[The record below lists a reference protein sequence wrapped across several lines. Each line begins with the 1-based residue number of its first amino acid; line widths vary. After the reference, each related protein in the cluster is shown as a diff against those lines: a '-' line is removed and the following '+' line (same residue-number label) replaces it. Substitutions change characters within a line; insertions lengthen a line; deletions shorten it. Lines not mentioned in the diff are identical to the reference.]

1 MKQMHIIS
9 TSFFVF
15 CSLSNPVLAQ
25 QQSEEDELAAAF
37 GDKTIV
43 SIATGGPQPIAK
55 APASAT
61 VITARDIEAMG
72 ATDLREVL
80 ESVPGIHVS
89 TSPIAYNPRFFIRG
103 IASAFTPG
111 VLFLVNGFRINTIF
125 QGNPSLFT
133 SVLPVRNI
141 ARIEAIRGPGSAL
154 YGADAFSGVI
164 NIITKSSADINGTII
179 GARLGSFQ
187 EKAAWF
193 QYGGKLGIFDAAI
206 SLEIGETD
214 GQKRIIERDAATLL
228 DAIFNTRTSNAPGP
242 VSLASQSIDAQ
253 IDLAYENWRF
263 RLSVEDRKTG
273 SGAGLAE
280 ALDPNSE
287 VPEQRI
293 NSNLI
298 YRKNNLIPNT
308 DFDFSLNFSQLVERP
323 ANPSFTLLPPGS
335 LGGAFPDGVIGNP
348 GHSEK
353 ALRFASTGFYTGLK
367 THKIRFGIGRE
378 VSDLYHIEEIKN
390 FAFINGVLTPL
401 GKLVESAGNP
411 DLIFSLPQT
420 RTLSY
425 AFVQDEWN
433 FAKDFNLTAGVRHD
447 RYSDFGTTTNPRFAL
462 VWDAAFNLTI
472 KGLFGKAF
480 RAPSFANQ
488 ANRNNPVTNGNPNI
502 KPERIE
508 TKELIFAYQ
517 PTPTLQTSATFFKY
531 RQSEIILFIPDA
543 TGATAQNAGDQTGR
557 GVELESTWDFS
568 KTLRLSGNYSY
579 QRSIDETTQKNAG
592 LAPQHRL
599 FLRSD
604 WRFAP
609 SWQFGT
615 TINYVADRKREPSDT
630 RPKIADYTTV
640 DLNLRKEKAI
650 GNWDVQIAVKNL
662 FDRDVREPTL
672 APGNIPGDLPLANRS
687 FFAKI
692 SYKFQ

>member
-1 MKQMHIIS
+1 MKQMHMIS
-9 TSFFVF
+9 TSFLVF
-15 CSLSNPVLAQ
+15 CSLSTPVIAQ
-25 QQSEEDELAAAF
+25 QQSEEDELAAAY

-43 SIATGGPQPIAK
+43 SIATGGPQPIDK

-89 TSPIAYNPRFFIRG
+89 SSSIAYNPRFFIRG

-111 VLFLVNGFRINTIF
+111 VLFLVNGFRINTVF
-125 QGNPSLFT
+125 LGNPSGVT
-133 SVLPVRNI
+133 STLPVKNI

-164 NIITKSSADINGTII
+164 NIITKSSTDINGII
-179 GARLGSFQ
+179 VGGRLSSFQ
-187 EKAAWF
+187 GKEAWF

-206 SLEIGETD
+206 SLEVGDTD
-214 GQKRIIERDAATLL
+214 GHKRIIEKDAATFL
-228 DAIFNTRTSNAPGP
+228 DSLFNTRTSNAPGP
-242 VSLASQSIDAQ
+242 VSLESRSIDAQ

-273 SGAGLAE
+273 AGAGLAE
-280 ALDPNSE
+280 ALDPDSRI
-287 VPEQRI
+287 PEQRI
-293 NSNLI
+293 NSNLV

-308 DFDFSLNFSQLVERP
+308 DFDASLNYSQLVQRP
-323 ANPSFTLLPPGS
+323 ADPTFVLLPKGA

-687 FFAKI
+687 FFAQI

>member
-1 MKQMHIIS
+1 MKQIHIIS

-15 CSLSNPVLAQ
+15 CSLSNPVFAQ

-37 GDKTIV
+37 GDKIV
-43 SIATGGPQPIAK
+43 TSIATGGLQPIAK

-89 TSPIAYNPRFFIRG
+89 SSPIAYYPRLFIRG
-103 IASAFTPG
+103 IANAFTPG
-111 VLFLVNGFRINTIF
+111 VLFLVNGFRINTAY
-125 QGNPSLFT
+125 QGNPTTFSGL
-133 SVLPVRNI
+133 LPVNNI

-164 NIITKSSADINGTII
+164 NIITKNASDINGAII
-179 GARLGSFQ
+179 GGRLGSFQ
-187 EKAAWF
+187 GKEAWY

-206 SLEIGETD
+206 SLEVADTD
-214 GQKRIIERDAATLL
+214 GHNRIIEKDAATFL
-228 DAIFNTRTSNAPGP
+228 DSLFMTKTSNAPGP
-242 VSLASQSIDAQ
+242 VNLKSRAIDAQ
-253 IDLAYENWRF
+253 IDLNFDNWRF
-263 RLSVEDRKTG
+263 RLSGEDRKTG
-273 SGAGLAE
+273 IGAGVAE
-280 ALDPNSE
+280 ALDPKSK
-287 VPEQRI
+287 VSEQRI
-293 NSNLI
+293 NSNLA
-298 YRKNNLIPNT
+298 YRKNNLIENT
-308 DFDFSLNFSQLVERP
+308 DFDASLSYAQLAQRP
-323 ANPSFTLLPPGS
+323 ADPAFVLLPRGAF
-335 LGGAFPDGVIGNP
+335 GGAFPDGFLGNP
-348 GHSEK
+348 SHSER
-353 ALRFASTGFYTGLK
+353 ALRLASSGFYTGLK

-378 VSDLYHIEEIKN
+378 ITDLHKVEETKN
-390 FAFINGVLTPL
+390 FTFINGVLTPL
-401 GKLVESAGNP
+401 GRVVNATGNP
-411 DLIFSLPQT
+411 DLVFLLPQK

-433 FAKDFNLTAGVRHD
+433 FAKDFNLTAGIRHD
-447 RYSDFGTTTNPRFAL
+447 RYSDFGTTTNPRLAL

-472 KGLFGKAF
+472 KALYGQAF
-480 RAPSFANQ
+480 RAPSFVEQ
-488 ANRNNPVTNGNPNI
+488 FGRNNPVTTGNPDI
-502 KPERIE
+502 EPERIK
-508 TKELIFAYQ
+508 TTELIFSYQ
-517 PTPTLQTSATFFKY
+517 PIPALQTSTTLFQY
-531 RQSEIILFIPDA
+531 RQSEIILFVPDA
-543 TGATAQNAGDQTGR
+543 GGATAQNAGDQTGR

-568 KTLRLSGNYSY
+568 KTLRLSGSYSY

-687 FFAKI
+687 FFAQI